1 MAKVFLDAGDSFKIS
16 TNNVSVYGST
26 GNESVTVDTG
36 VTGTLFDQNT
46 ENVVLPGASS
56 TFKFAQSGNR
66 VNVFDS
72 TGATLLATIPVQ
84 GDASGTVI
92 DFSDGSASAILSS
105 GVMKLGGS
113 TVSST
118 AGVVTPTLG
127 PSSGNAVAV
136 SAAGTGSAAG
146 GNVTFNVAAGTYL
159 YTITGFGTGDKIG
172 FPAGNTPTVVNESFT
187 DGSVIVQ
194 WAKSGNQVEIKLTGL
209 TSTQDGSLNSVT
221 DFNTLFGTG
230 TIF

>member
-16 TNNVSVYGST
+16 TNNVSVYGSS
-26 GNESVTVDTG
+26 GKESVTVDTG
-36 VTGTLFDQNT
+36 VTGTVFDQNT

-56 TFKFAQSGNR
+56 TYKFAQAGNQVR
-66 VNVFDS
+66 VYDS

-84 GDASGTVI
+84 GDADGTVM
-92 DFSDGSASAILSS
+92 DFSDGSAPAILSS

-118 AGVVTPTLG
+118 TGVVAPTLG

-136 SAAGTGSAAG
+136 SAAGTASAAG

-159 YTITGFGTGDKIG
+159 YTITGFGAGDKIG
-172 FPAGNTPTVVNESFT
+172 FPAGNAATVINNSFT
-187 DGSVIVQ
+187 DGSVVVQ
-194 WAKSGNQVEIKLTGL
+194 WAKSGNQVEIMLTGL
-209 TSTQDGSLNSVT
+209 TSAQDGSLNSVT
-221 DFNTLFGTG
+221 DFNTVFGTG